1 MRKKNKYKKNKM
13 NKQKTQ
19 KKKKKHVAWKKL
31 EYFPT
36 PFKVLVNI

>member
-19 KKKKKHVAWKKL
+19 KKKEACGMEK
-31 EYFPT
+31 T
-36 PFKVLVNI
+36 RVLSYTF

>member
-19 KKKKKHVAWKKL
+19 KKKEACGMEK
-31 EYFPT
+31 T
-36 PFKVLVNI
+36 RVLSHTF